1 MSKLMI
7 SQALLWAAAI
17 LVSAILV
24 SAISASDSWW
34 LIPILATVALGN
46 LKNEIRKL

>member
-7 SQALLWAAAI
+7 SQAILWAA
-17 LVSAILV
+17 AILV

-34 LIPILATVALGN
+34 LIPILAAVALGN
-46 LKNEIRKL
+46 LKNALDKIPS

>member
-17 LVSAILV
+17 LVSAI
-24 SAISASDSWW
+24 SGSDSWW
-34 LIPILATVALGN
+34 LIAILATVALGN
-46 LKNEIRKL
+46 LKNTLDKIPS

>member
-17 LVSAILV
+17 LVSAI
-24 SAISASDSWW
+24 SGSDSWW

-46 LKNEIRKL
+46 LKNALDKIPS

>member
-17 LVSAILV
+17 LVSAI
-24 SAISASDSWW
+24 SRAI
-34 LIPILATVALGN
+34 VGG
-46 LKNEIRKL
+46 